1 MRRSLGVTLVALVLI
16 ACRGVPVGA
25 PVRQDLSAPSVG
37 PAIAVGDDW
46 VRPLVGG
53 PATFAVIAAAVEHA
67 RERVEVEMYEFQRVD
82 LADRLIAAQA
92 RGARVTVI
100 LDAQAAGTA
109 ETFRR
114 LRAAGIQALDYPAER
129 RSIDHVK
136 LLLVDRA
143 VAIVGGINWGL
154 ASERHRDYAA
164 EVKGPVVAHL
174 ARVFARDLAAAGR
187 PVPIPPVTAEG
198 AVRVLTTHPAHDIET
213 AVLSLLAAATR
224 RIDVELF
231 ALTAPAAV
239 SALQAA
245 QRRGVQV
252 QVLLDPSQDALGVR
266 ATLAASGI
274 RADYYAGPGKLHAK
288 IVVVDRARV
297 LFGSANWTHGGFAT
311 NHELDLAIDHPAV
324 AAVYADALARDWDA
338 RPRVALWPIP
348 ATSEAGSRL
357 SSTPE
362 RGAQG
367 GAGALAPRRLTCR
380 WSAARPPPGSRTA
393 GEPGWSCAPS
403 TVCYRAG

>member
-1 MRRSLGVTLVALVLI
+1 VTLVALVLV
-16 ACRGVPVGA
+16 ACQAA
-25 PVRQDLSAPSVG
+25 PASPSIREDPG
-37 PAIAVGDDW
+37 PPPISPAIAVGEDW

-53 PATFAVIAAAVEHA
+53 PATFAAVVAALEHA

-82 LADRLIAAQA
+82 LADRLVAAQA
-92 RGARVTVI
+92 RGAQVTVI

-109 ETFRR
+109 ETLRR
-114 LRAAGIQALDYPAER
+114 LRAAGIQALDYPADR
-129 RSIDHVK
+129 RAIDHVK

-164 EVKGPVVAHL
+164 EVRGPVVAHL

-187 PVPIPPVTAEG
+187 PVTIPPVTAEG

-213 AVLSLLAAATR
+213 AVLSLLAGATR

-231 ALTAPAAV
+231 VITAPAAV

-252 QVLLDPSQDALGVR
+252 RVLLDPNQDALGAR
-266 ATLAASGI
+266 ATLAGSGI
-274 RADYYAGPGKLHAK
+274 RAGYYAGPGKLHAK
-288 IVVVDRARV
+288 IVVVDGARV

-324 AAVYADALARDWDA
+324 AAVYAAAIARDWEA
-338 RPRVALWPIP
+338 LPRVSWWLVGKQVL
-348 ATSEAGSRL
+348 AGHQLRNGD
-357 SSTPE
+357 PE
-362 RGAQG
+362 EVQECWRHVA
-367 GAGALAPRRLTCR
+367 
-380 WSAARPPPGSRTA
+380 
-393 GEPGWSCAPS
+393 
-403 TVCYRAG
+403 